1 MVFSEDDKDN
11 DNNNIGT
18 SNEQQGQHNT
28 KNDKLVGIITASD
41 MVRAFSTQTTANL
54 SLESVMSRRI
64 FGIDVN
70 NHISRDYR
78 YNV

>member
-1 MVFSEDDKDN
+1 M
-11 DNNNIGT
+11 NNNNT
-18 SNEQQGQHNT
+18 SITKNNNRQYN

-41 MVRAFSTQTTANL
+41 MVRAFATQTTTNL

-64 FGIDVN
+64 FGVDVN
-70 NHISRDYR
+70 NNISKSCR